1 MTYKNYCKKR
11 VYLLYNSKKYVLK
24 DSKIPSEIESEAG
37 MAEVVNCV
45 KKTNADKEMRARMED
60 RENSQIYLSLIRGNG
75 YKKGL
80 EDGEKKGRLE
90 GKKDLIKT
98 MLSNGATKETI
109 LKLIGITELEF
120 DNIMNS

>member
-1 MTYKNYCKKR
+1 MTYKNYCKKW
-11 VYLLYNSKKYVLK
+11 VYLLYNNKKYVLK

-60 RENSQIYLSLIRGNG
+60 RENSQIYLSLIRGSG
-75 YKKGL
+75 YKKGK
-80 EDGEKKGRLE
+80 EEGR
-90 GKKDLIKT
+90 KDIIKT

-109 LKLIGITELEF
+109 LKLTGITELEF